1 MSTYRVRISDLLE
14 NQITGEW
21 GNAPSS
27 NNAIPVIRTTNF
39 CDDGQINFGDIAYRD
54 IPLDK
59 ANKKYIKPGDII
71 IEKSG
76 GTDKK
81 PVGRVVYCE
90 NCFEGKKVLCNN
102 FTQILRVN
110 SSVSNP
116 RYVFYLMYF
125 RYNIGIPEH
134 FQNKTTG
141 IRNLQIKAYLDD
153 YVSITDY
160 DEQSRVVSILDHL
173 LALINTRKQQLSKF
187 DELAKSRFFAESA
200 SIKWKVAA

>member
-1 MSTYRVRISDLLE
+1 MSKYRVRISDLLE

-39 CDDGQINFGDIAYRD
+39 CDDGRINFDDIAYRD
-54 IPLDK
+54 ISTDK
-59 ANKKYIKPGDII
+59 VNKKYIKPGDII

-76 GTDKK
+76 GTDKR
-81 PVGRVVYCE
+81 PVGRVVYYE
-90 NCFEGKKVLCNN
+90 NDFGGKKVLCNN

-110 SSVSNP
+110 STVSNP

-125 RYNIGIPEH
+125 RYNIGVSEH

-187 DELAKSRFFAESA
+187 DELAKSRFIEIFA
-200 SIKWKVAA
+200 KLFLP